1 MHSPAELK
9 DQSREFSVEELFFSI
24 TDPRGVITAWN
35 DVFVRISAY
44 APGELQGSPHNI
56 IRHPHM
62 PRGVFQML
70 WEAIQAGRVFSG
82 YVKNRAKDGAFY
94 WVYTVVA
101 PIAEGYLSI
110 RFKPTGPL
118 LAAAVEGLYRDAL
131 AHEASVKAGGAST
144 ADTARA
150 GAAFIRQKI
159 AALGFTSYDTFSQ
172 HAFAEEMRHRDEA
185 LKRAGRA
192 EPPMRLDSGTGPQ
205 ARELA
210 DLYPVARQASLALR
224 SLFGKLDVF
233 SSLSGELRK
242 KAESVLKTTE
252 DFHLNAMNANIAA
265 QRLGAQAV
273 SLGTVATFLG
283 HYGQIL
289 AREIGELDRQ
299 ITLTT
304 DATEAATSSIATAR
318 LQIEMILFFMT
329 ELGRIDGTLARDGAE
344 HLRQLPRL
352 ERAFAATL
360 RQTREAIRALQVR
373 VPEIRI
379 HNETLLTTVLRLEMT
394 QVSGLT
400 ESARVL
406 EGTDLR
412 DMFAS
417 FRAEIAGV
425 RTDLENLGNSTEEL
439 GRLVDSTPAALVQ
452 IVDATAP
459 LKHRLA
465 TLAGGEAVAAAAD

>member
-9 DQSREFSVEELFFSI
+9 DQPREFTVDELFFSI
-24 TDPRGVITAWN
+24 TDTRGVIAAWN
-35 DVFVRISAY
+35 EVFVRVSGYSAE
-44 APGELQGSPHNI
+44 ELQGKPHSI

-70 WEAIQAGRVFSG
+70 WESIQAGRTFSG
-82 YVKNRAKDGAFY
+82 YVKNLARDGAHY
-94 WVYTVVA
+94 WVFAVVA
-101 PIAEGYLSI
+101 PIVDGYLSI

-118 LAAAVEGLYRDAL
+118 LGTAIEPLYREAL
-131 AHEASVKAGGAST
+131 AHEAAKKAGGATT

-150 GAAFIRQKI
+150 GAAFIRERI
-159 AALGFTSYDTFSQ
+159 GALGFTSYDTFSQ

-185 LKRAGRA
+185 LRQAGRA
-192 EPPMRLDSGTGPQ
+192 EPPVRLETGSSPH

-210 DLYPVARQASLALR
+210 DLHPIARQASLALGQ
-224 SLFGKLDVF
+224 LFRKLDEF
-233 SSLSGELRK
+233 ATLSGELRR

-265 QRLGAQAV
+265 QRLGEQAV

-283 HYGQIL
+283 EYGQTL

-299 ITLTT
+299 IRLTT

-318 LQIEMILFFMT
+318 LQMEMMLFFMA
-329 ELGRIDGTLARDGAE
+329 EMGRLDASGDAAGRVR
-344 HLRQLPRL
+344 HLSRL
-352 ERAFAATL
+352 ERAFASTL
-360 RQTREAIRALQVR
+360 RQTRESIRALQVR

-400 ESARVL
+400 ESARML
-406 EGTDLR
+406 EGSDLR

-417 FRAEIAGV
+417 FRAEIAEV
-425 RTDLENLGNSTEEL
+425 RTDLENLGNATDEL
-439 GRLVDSTPAALVQ
+439 ARLVDSTPAALVR
-452 IVDATAP
+452 IVDGTVQ

-465 TLAGGEAVAAAAD
+465 AMSGGETATTLAE

>member
-1 MHSPAELK
+1 MHKPAELK

-24 TDPRGVITAWN
+24 TDTRGVISGWN
-35 DVFVRISAY
+35 DVFARISAY
-44 APGELQGSPHNI
+44 APDELQDSPHNI

-62 PRGVFQML
+62 PRGVFQLL
-70 WEAIQAGRVFSG
+70 WETIQAGRPFSG
-82 YVKNRAKDGAFY
+82 YVKNLAKDGAYY
-94 WVYTVVA
+94 WVYTVVV
-101 PIAEGYLSI
+101 PVQEGYLSI

-118 LAAAVEGLYRDAL
+118 REAAVEGLYRETL
-131 AHEASVKAGGAST
+131 EHEQAFRGGSVIA

-150 GAAFIRQKI
+150 GAAFIREKI
-159 AALGFTSYDTFSQ
+159 AALGFSSYDTFAQ
-172 HAFAEEMRHRDEA
+172 HALAEEMRYRDQA
-185 LKRAGRA
+185 LKQAGRA
-192 EPPMRLDSGTGPQ
+192 EPAVLLEAGANPH

-210 DLYPVARQASLALR
+210 ELYPVARQAGLGLNAL
-224 SLFGKLDVF
+224 FEKLDVF
-233 SSLSGELRK
+233 ATLSSELRK
-242 KAESVLKTTE
+242 KAGSVLHVTE

-273 SLGTVATFLG
+273 SLGTVAKFLG

-299 ITLTT
+299 IALTT

-318 LQIEMILFFMT
+318 LQMEMMLFFMA
-329 ELGRIDGTLARDGAE
+329 ELARLEGTAAGALQVR
-344 HLRQLPRL
+344 HLARL

-360 RQTREAIRALQVR
+360 RHTRETIRGLQVR

-400 ESARVL
+400 EAARVL
-406 EGTDLR
+406 EGSDLR

-417 FRAEIAGV
+417 FRAEIAEV
-425 RTDLENLGNSTEEL
+425 RTELENLGNSTDEL
-439 GRLVDSTPAALVQ
+439 ARLVDSTPQALVQ
-452 IVDATAP
+452 IADSTAP
-459 LKHRLA
+459 LKHRFGL
-465 TLAGGEAVAAAAD
+465 LAGVEAPAASASD